1 MKRTV
6 HLRKNEITFV
16 YLYAVAMLFA
26 SIVLVLSRVEKISR
40 HGIISQRQEERKEII
55 PLVFSFKEKAT
66 PYIEA
71 EAYVVYDVID
81 KKVIFSKNQDKK
93 LSLASITKIMT
104 AVTAL
109 EIASST
115 RTVSIQRS
123 PIQES
128 YDKGLVYGQA
138 FTLPEI
144 IKYMLVISSND
155 ASDAIANA
163 FMDKHHF
170 VEKMNEV
177 AKREHM
183 ETLAFNNV
191 SGLDFETYSGAR
203 GTATDV
209 AKLMAYAYKKMP
221 TVLEAT
227 TKESISVFS
236 SYGNVSYVE
245 NTNKDIEKYNGML
258 GSKTGYTEEAGGNLA
273 VIFDGAFGRPVVIAV
288 LGSSRAGRFRDV
300 DALYDMTKKA
310 IQ

>member
-16 YLYAVAMLFA
+16 YLYAIAMLFA

-40 HGIISQRQEERKEII
+40 HGIISQRQEERKEIT

-71 EAYVVYDVID
+71 KAYVVYDVID
-81 KKVIFSKNQDKK
+81 KKVLFAKNEDTK

-115 RTVSIQRS
+115 TMVSIERF

-128 YDKGLVYGQA
+128 YDKGLIYGQA
-138 FTLPEI
+138 FALPEI
-144 IKYMLVISSND
+144 IKYMLVVSSND

-170 VEKMNEV
+170 VERMNQV
-177 AKREHM
+177 AKRENLN
-183 ETLAFNNV
+183 TLAFNNV

-221 TVLEAT
+221 SILEAT
-227 TKESISVFS
+227 TRQNVSIAS
-236 SYGNVSYVE
+236 SYGAIPYVE
-245 NTNKDIEKYNGML
+245 NTNKNIEKYNGML

-288 LGSSRAGRFRDV
+288 LGSSKAGRFRDV